1 MRLRGSASASFSSV
15 ISLVLLYVLLIAI
28 MLVFSDQVLSDLS
41 FSRSSSTI
49 LVVALAVLFP
59 LLLLGSI
66 ALNILRLIRE
76 RRRGRAG
83 VGFKLRL
90 LVFFSFIV
98 VLASVP
104 QGILSVNF
112 VNAAMNSWFN
122 SRTGDALRGGLSIA
136 LQYHDDKVDILETVA
151 TDQVYRSVLS
161 EVGRNPGRT
170 WTTIRSLHP
179 EIASFQV
186 FDPSGSEL
194 FYFGDESLRVGAGQL
209 EFMREGQ
216 VSKNSSG
223 EFSFLRVRADQSSP
237 DGPVSVIMS
246 IVLPEG
252 FDEKAG
258 RLTRSLEMFT
268 QVERLQT
275 AFIAAV
281 IALYALFSV
290 PLLLLAILVSF
301 YLSDEIIRPLVNL
314 EEATRRVAE
323 GDFSIRILTR
333 SGDQLNLLVDSFN
346 RMVSELENT
355 RRKTLQTE
363 KVAAWQEIAQRLA
376 HEIKNPLTPIKLSA
390 ERLLRKHANDP
401 RGFET
406 IFESAISSIIM
417 EVDNLNNLLTEFR
430 NFSRLPEPQMQQ
442 VSVRTLI
449 AEVAATYS
457 TAPATKI
464 HYESV
469 DDAVMIN
476 VDPAQMKQVFANL
489 FTNALSAM
497 DGEGEIYTRAD
508 LVKKGDRLYCR
519 IQVQDTGRGIS
530 EEEQTKV
537 FNPYF
542 TTKEHG
548 TGLGLAIVERI
559 VFDHHG
565 QIWFESE
572 EGVGTTFFID
582 LIADGSRRVNE

>member
-1 MRLRGSASASFSSV
+1 
-15 ISLVLLYVLLIAI
+15 VLLYVLLIAI
-28 MLVFSDQVLSDLS
+28 MLIFSDQVLSDLS

-49 LVVALAVLFP
+49 LVVVLAVLFP

-66 ALNILRLIRE
+66 ALNIFRLLRE
-76 RRRGRAG
+76 RRRGTAG

-90 LVFFSFIV
+90 LVFFAFIV
-98 VLASVP
+98 LLASVP
-104 QGILSVNF
+104 QGILSINF

-122 SRTGDALRGGLSIA
+122 SKTGDALRGGLSIA
-136 LQYHDDKVDILETVA
+136 LQYHDDKVDILETVSSN
-151 TDQVYRSVLS
+151 QVYRTVLRDVS
-161 EVGRNPGRT
+161 RSPART
-170 WTTIRSLHP
+170 WDTLRSLHP
-179 EIASFQV
+179 ELDGFQV
-186 FDPSGSEL
+186 FDADGEEL
-194 FYFGDESLRVGAGQL
+194 FFFGDSSLRVDAPQL
-209 EFMREGQ
+209 RSMREGQ

-223 EFSFLRVRADQSSP
+223 AFSFLRIRTDLDSA
-237 DGPVSVIMS
+237 GNAVSLVMS
-246 IVLPEG
+246 IVLPDG

-275 AFIAAV
+275 VFLTAV
-281 IALYALFSV
+281 LALYALFSV

-333 SGDQLNLLVDSFN
+333 SGDQLSLLVDSFN

-355 RRKTLQTE
+355 RRKTIQTE

-390 ERLLRKHANDP
+390 ERLLRKHRSDP
-401 RGFET
+401 QRFDD
-406 IFESAISSIIM
+406 IFESSIRSIIM
-417 EVDNLNNLLTEFR
+417 EVDNLSNLLTEFR
-430 NFSRLPEPQMQQ
+430 NFSRLPEPQLEP
-442 VSVRTLI
+442 VNVRNLV
-449 AEVAATYS
+449 AEVARMYADTSAATVNYEQID
-457 TAPATKI
+457 PDLVI
-464 HYESV
+464 H
-469 DDAVMIN
+469 

-489 FTNALSAM
+489 FTNAMAAM
-497 DGEGEIYTRAD
+497 DQGGEIFTRAD

-530 EEEQTKV
+530 ADNQTKV

-542 TTKEHG
+542 TTKNHG

-559 VFDHHG
+559 VFDHRG

-572 EGVGTTFFID
+572 EGIGTTFFID
-582 LIADGSRRVNE
+582 LIADGRPILDGLWRAQLTDE